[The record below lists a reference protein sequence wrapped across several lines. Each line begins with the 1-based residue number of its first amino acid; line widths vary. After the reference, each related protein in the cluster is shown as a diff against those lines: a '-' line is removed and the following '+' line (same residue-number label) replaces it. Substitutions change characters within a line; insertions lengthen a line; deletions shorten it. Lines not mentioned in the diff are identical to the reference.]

1 MRIRLV
7 EGLTVEVPLP
17 RPLTISGTT
26 RATSNFVMAVVE
38 TDEGIRGVG
47 YGLAR
52 DGEIAAIIDHNL
64 SPLLI
69 GEDPLKIEW
78 LWERMYV
85 STRHIDRKGPVMR
98 ALSAV
103 DIALWD
109 IKAQVAGLP
118 LYQLLG
124 GYHATVPALASGG
137 SATSSDVDALAEEM
151 AGYVTAGHAMVKI
164 GVGVLTADEDVQR
177 VEAVRSA
184 VGRQTKLGVDVSGAW
199 QQPKPAIK
207 LARQMAE
214 YGLAFLE
221 EPFGPDNLP
230 ALKAFCTAL
239 DTPVAVGVSQSG
251 RLVFRDLLIA
261 GAVDVLR
268 HDATV
273 VGGISEWLK
282 VTSLAAAWDVPVLPH
297 AFPEIHVHLVA
308 AVANGLAVEVNG
320 AQTGQP
326 TIHALVENPLEPS
339 RGVLTPPTQPG
350 LGLQWNW
357 RAIER
362 FRVAG

>member
-1 MRIRLV
+1 M
-7 EGLTVEVPLP
+7 
-17 RPLTISGTT
+17 
-26 RATSNFVMAVVE
+26 
-38 TDEGIRGVG
+38 
-47 YGLAR
+47 
-52 DGEIAAIIDHNL
+52 
-64 SPLLI
+64 
-69 GEDPLKIEW
+69 
-78 LWERMYV
+78 
-85 STRHIDRKGPVMR
+85 
-98 ALSAV
+98 
-103 DIALWD
+103 
-109 IKAQVAGLP
+109 
-118 LYQLLG
+118 
-124 GYHATVPALASGG
+124 
-137 SATSSDVDALAEEM
+137 
-151 AGYVTAGHAMVKI
+151 
-164 GVGVLTADEDVQR
+164 
-177 VEAVRSA
+177 
-184 VGRQTKLGVDVSGAW
+184 
-199 QQPKPAIK
+199 
-207 LARQMAE
+207 
-214 YGLAFLE
+214 
-221 EPFGPDNLP
+221 
-230 ALKAFCTAL
+230 
-239 DTPVAVGVSQSG
+239 GVSQSG